1 MTPGRGVFSS
11 FPHNAPCLPIL
22 TQTQLHRGQ
31 PTAVQGCPQKGQELG
46 VALPLSCSC
55 EQFSSVLVLSGEADG
70 SVVREAWGYAWMAGG
85 VCTMK
90 GGPSLL
96 LSKRNLLLC
105 SKSETKQNR
114 SSARRMEIQVRGE
127 SESGCSSSA
136 PFLALLMSPSS
147 SRASCRSPFLSDQIR
162 SDQGA
167 PYCPGTAILGCQLYY
182 IWNELSPPTPQ
193 NGAHMSDFCLI

>member
-70 SVVREAWGYAWMAGG
+70 SVVREASGYAWTEGG

-105 SKSETKQNR
+105 SKSETKTEQEF
-114 SSARRMEIQVRGE
+114 SWKSKSEVRV
-127 SESGCSSSA
+127 SLAA
-136 PFLALLMSPSS
+136 PPQ
-147 SRASCRSPFLSDQIR
+147 PLSW
-162 SDQGA
+162 
-167 PYCPGTAILGCQLYY
+167 PC
-182 IWNELSPPTPQ
+182 
-193 NGAHMSDFCLI
+193 

>member
-11 FPHNAPCLPIL
+11 FLHNAPCLPIL

-31 PTAVQGCPQKGQELG
+31 PTVVQGCPQKGQELG
-46 VALPLSCSC
+46 VALLPLSCSC

-70 SVVREAWGYAWMAGG
+70 SVVREGG
-85 VCTMK
+85 LCTMK

-105 SKSETKQNR
+105 SKIETKTEQ
-114 SSARRMEIQVRGE
+114 EFRGE

-136 PFLALLMSPSS
+136 PFLAPLMSSSS
-147 SRASCRSPFLSDQIR
+147 SRASCPLISVSIR

-182 IWNELSPPTPQ
+182 IWNELTPPTPAPKM
-193 NGAHMSDFCLI
+193 GHTRVIFCLI